1 MLDLYNIIINDPVY
15 ITIAVIL
22 AIAVVFSVVKKLF
35 KFAAILIAIC
45 VLYIGYL
52 YYTGEEIPKT
62 ADDLIENVSEK
73 AEDAVEGFVRDGRV
87 GHTHLSVPGH
97 DGRYGFGGSCFP
109 KDIQAL
115 INCANDLGVDMNVL
129 NGVWKTN
136 LEVRPEKDWEQ
147 LKGRSIVDE

>member
-52 YYTGEEIPKT
+52 HYTGEEIPKT

-73 AEDAVEGFVRDGRV
+73 TEGAVDGLREKSEDLKKKVKKVI
-87 GHTHLSVPGH
+87 
-97 DGRYGFGGSCFP
+97 
-109 KDIQAL
+109 KD
-115 INCANDLGVDMNVL
+115 
-129 NGVWKTN
+129 KT
-136 LEVRPEKDWEQ
+136 P
-147 LKGRSIVDE
+147 

>member
-22 AIAVVFSVVKKLF
+22 VIAVVLSIVKKLF

-62 ADDLIENVSEK
+62 ADDLIENVSEN
-73 AEDAVEGFVRDGRV
+73 AEDAVEGLLEKSGD
-87 GHTHLSVPGH
+87 LKKKAKKII
-97 DGRYGFGGSCFP
+97 
-109 KDIQAL
+109 KD
-115 INCANDLGVDMNVL
+115 
-129 NGVWKTN
+129 TT
-136 LEVRPEKDWEQ
+136 P
-147 LKGRSIVDE
+147 

>member
-15 ITIAVIL
+15 ITIAVML
-22 AIAVVFSVVKKLF
+22 AISVVLSIVKKLF

-73 AEDAVEGFVRDGRV
+73 AEDTVEG
-87 GHTHLSVPGH
+87 LLEKSV
-97 DGRYGFGGSCFP
+97 
-109 KDIQAL
+109 
-115 INCANDLGVDMNVL
+115 DLKKKAKKIIKN
-129 NGVWKTN
+129 TT
-136 LEVRPEKDWEQ
+136 P
-147 LKGRSIVDE
+147 

>member
-45 VLYIGYL
+45 VLYVGYL

-73 AEDAVEGFVRDGRV
+73 AEDAVEGLRGKSENLKKKVKKV
-87 GHTHLSVPGH
+87 I
-97 DGRYGFGGSCFP
+97 
-109 KDIQAL
+109 KD
-115 INCANDLGVDMNVL
+115 
-129 NGVWKTN
+129 KT
-136 LEVRPEKDWEQ
+136 P
-147 LKGRSIVDE
+147 

>member
-22 AIAVVFSVVKKLF
+22 AIAVVLSIVKKLF

-62 ADDLIENVSEK
+62 ADDLIENVSGK
-73 AEDAVEGFVRDGRV
+73 AEDAVEGLREKSEDLKKKVKKV
-87 GHTHLSVPGH
+87 I
-97 DGRYGFGGSCFP
+97 
-109 KDIQAL
+109 KD
-115 INCANDLGVDMNVL
+115 
-129 NGVWKTN
+129 KT
-136 LEVRPEKDWEQ
+136 P
-147 LKGRSIVDE
+147 

>member
-15 ITIAVIL
+15 ITIVVIL

-73 AEDAVEGFVRDGRV
+73 AEDAVEDLRGKSENLKKKVKKV
-87 GHTHLSVPGH
+87 I
-97 DGRYGFGGSCFP
+97 
-109 KDIQAL
+109 KD
-115 INCANDLGVDMNVL
+115 
-129 NGVWKTN
+129 KT
-136 LEVRPEKDWEQ
+136 P
-147 LKGRSIVDE
+147 

>member
-22 AIAVVFSVVKKLF
+22 AIAVVLSIVKKLF

-62 ADDLIENVSEK
+62 SDDLIENVSDK
-73 AEDAVEGFVRDGRV
+73 AEDAVED
-87 GHTHLSVPGH
+87 LLDKS
-97 DGRYGFGGSCFP
+97 DDLKKKAK
-109 KDIQAL
+109 KDY
-115 INCANDLGVDMNVL
+115 
-129 NGVWKTN
+129 
-136 LEVRPEKDWEQ
+136 
-147 LKGRSIVDE
+147 

>member
-22 AIAVVFSVVKKLF
+22 AIAVVFSLVKKLF

-73 AEDAVEGFVRDGRV
+73 TEGAVDGLREKSEDLKKKVKKVI
-87 GHTHLSVPGH
+87 
-97 DGRYGFGGSCFP
+97 
-109 KDIQAL
+109 KD
-115 INCANDLGVDMNVL
+115 
-129 NGVWKTN
+129 KT
-136 LEVRPEKDWEQ
+136 P
-147 LKGRSIVDE
+147 

>member
-52 YYTGEEIPKT
+52 YYAGEEIPET
-62 ADDLIENVSEK
+62 TDDLIENISVK
-73 AEDAVEGFVRDGRV
+73 AEDAVEGLLDKSEDLKKIVKKV
-87 GHTHLSVPGH
+87 I
-97 DGRYGFGGSCFP
+97 
-109 KDIQAL
+109 KD
-115 INCANDLGVDMNVL
+115 
-129 NGVWKTN
+129 KT
-136 LEVRPEKDWEQ
+136 P
-147 LKGRSIVDE
+147 

>member
-22 AIAVVFSVVKKLF
+22 AIAFVFSVVKKLF
-35 KFAAILIAIC
+35 KFAAILIAIS

-73 AEDAVEGFVRDGRV
+73 AEDAVEG
-87 GHTHLSVPGH
+87 L
-97 DGRYGFGGSCFP
+97 
-109 KDIQAL
+109 
-115 INCANDLGVDMNVL
+115 
-129 NGVWKTN
+129 
-136 LEVRPEKDWEQ
+136 
-147 LKGRSIVDE
+147 LK

>member
-73 AEDAVEGFVRDGRV
+73 TEGAVDGLREKSEDLKKKVKKVI
-87 GHTHLSVPGH
+87 
-97 DGRYGFGGSCFP
+97 
-109 KDIQAL
+109 KD
-115 INCANDLGVDMNVL
+115 
-129 NGVWKTN
+129 KT
-136 LEVRPEKDWEQ
+136 P
-147 LKGRSIVDE
+147 

>member
-22 AIAVVFSVVKKLF
+22 AIAVVLSIVKKLF

-62 ADDLIENVSEK
+62 ADDLFENVSEK
-73 AEDAVEGFVRDGRV
+73 AEDAVEGLLEKSEDLKKKVKKV
-87 GHTHLSVPGH
+87 I
-97 DGRYGFGGSCFP
+97 
-109 KDIQAL
+109 KD
-115 INCANDLGVDMNVL
+115 
-129 NGVWKTN
+129 KT
-136 LEVRPEKDWEQ
+136 P
-147 LKGRSIVDE
+147 

>member
-62 ADDLIENVSEK
+62 VDDLIENVSDK
-73 AEDAVEGFVRDGRV
+73 AEDLKVKAKKIIKE
-87 GHTHLSVPGH
+87 
-97 DGRYGFGGSCFP
+97 
-109 KDIQAL
+109 
-115 INCANDLGVDMNVL
+115 
-129 NGVWKTN
+129 KT
-136 LEVRPEKDWEQ
+136 P
-147 LKGRSIVDE
+147 